1 MKRKN
6 HFLVAILA
14 VFILNTVWINEACAA
29 ASSAKGSSSSSS
41 GARVSSSSSRVV
53 TSKSAMNAARN
64 VTNRSAAASSSSI
77 FKNGRSNVVNNV
89 QRSLNRNTLYKGNL
103 KNTLNQKAIGN
114 NFHNFYFPYWFIF
127 GSQNFSKEQTKIISN
142 LGAKTNDITSSN
154 ETRYWLLIQD
164 NQKKKHAVL
173 VSKEQFEKVKIN
185 DEVQLINKQLIIR
198 NKR

>member
-14 VFILNTVWINEACAA
+14 VFILNTVWINGASAA

-64 VTNRSAAASSSSI
+64 VTNRSAASSSSV

-127 GSQNFSKEQTKIISN
+127 GSQNFSKEQTKIVSN
-142 LGAKTNDITSSN
+142 LGAKTNDITS
-154 ETRYWLLIQD
+154 L
-164 NQKKKHAVL
+164 
-173 VSKEQFEKVKIN
+173 
-185 DEVQLINKQLIIR
+185 
-198 NKR
+198 